1 MSEVSA
7 KKSIQRL
14 LENNANDLL
23 QGIVRFDVQRVFQH
37 ITRSPLTPPTGYY
50 FVAIFVENKRK
61 RTFSESAND
70 EIDIKIKQYRVNISL
85 VDYIFGVTGET
96 QLYEAMTD
104 DFNLITDRI
113 IELIDPD
120 DTFTYFYDETN
131 RFRLTTGTE
140 VSCDNTPVFW
150 EEAETYHAVL
160 IADITFDIETC

>member
-85 VDYIFGVTGET
+85 VDYIFGVTGKT

-104 DFNLITDRI
+104 DFNLITDLPI
-113 IELIDPD
+113 LLALLD
-120 DTFTYFYDETN
+120 
-131 RFRLTTGTE
+131 
-140 VSCDNTPVFW
+140 S
-150 EEAETYHAVL
+150 
-160 IADITFDIETC
+160 

>member
-1 MSEVSA
+1 MSEISA

-14 LENNANDLL
+14 LETNANDLL
-23 QGIVRFDVQRVFQH
+23 SGIVRFDVQRTFKH

-50 FVAIFVENKRK
+50 FVAIFVENKRSRK
-61 RTFSESAND
+61 FFDPIND
-70 EIDIKIKQYRVNISL
+70 DTGIKVKQYRVNISV
-85 VDYIFGVTGET
+85 VDYIFGVTGEE

-104 DFNLITDRI
+104 DFNIVTDRI
-113 IELIDPD
+113 IELIDPTD
-120 DTFTYFYDETN
+120 SFTYFYDETN
-131 RFRLTTGTE
+131 RFRLTQDTE